1 MAELFPII
9 FKYGENK
16 IMKILITG
24 NMGYIGPCVVSHLRS
39 CFIDAEL
46 IGLDVGYFA
55 GCLTSNGI
63 FPECRVN
70 IQHFADVRNI
80 PRSLLK
86 DIDAVVHLAGISND
100 PMGKAFQDVTM
111 EINYKASIRL
121 AKKAKEEG
129 VKAFVFASSCSMYGA
144 AGDQAKTEDS
154 ELNPLTA
161 YAKSK
166 VNTERD
172 LEPLASN
179 DFKVTC
185 LRFATACGMSDRLR
199 LDLVLNDFVAAAIT
213 SKEIKILSDGTP
225 WRPLININDMARAI
239 EWAIS
244 REAVDGGNFLA
255 INVGSENWNY
265 QIKDLAE
272 AVAKVIPGVEVSIN
286 KDAEPDKRS
295 YSVDFSLFERL
306 APNHQPRFDLVTT
319 VNDLKNGLNSLGFK
333 DQNFRDSRFMRL
345 KVLNH
350 LRVNNLLTEKLEWA

>member
-1 MAELFPII
+1 
-9 FKYGENK
+9 
-16 IMKILITG
+16 MKILITG

-39 CFIDAEL
+39 CFPDAEL

-80 PRSLLK
+80 SQNLLK
-86 DIDAVVHLAGISND
+86 NIDAVVHLAGISND
-100 PMGKAFQDVTM
+100 PMGKAFEDVTM
-111 EINYKASIRL
+111 DINYKASIKL

-154 ELNPLTA
+154 KLNPLTA

-166 VNTERD
+166 VYTERD
-172 LEPLASN
+172 LKPLAGN
-179 DFKVTC
+179 GFKVTC
-185 LRFATACGMSDRLR
+185 LRFSTACGMSDRLR
-199 LDLVLNDFVAAAIT
+199 LDLVLNDFVAAAIA
-213 SKEIKILSDGTP
+213 SKQIKILSDGTP
-225 WRPLININDMARAI
+225 WRPLINVNDMARAI

-244 REAVDGGNFLA
+244 REATDSGNFLA
-255 INVGSENWNY
+255 VNVGNNKWNY

-295 YSVDFSLFERL
+295 YRVDFGLFKKL
-306 APNHQPRFDLVTT
+306 APDHQPKFDLITT
-319 VNDLKNGLNSLGFK
+319 VKELMVGLKSMGFI
-333 DQNFRDSRFMRL
+333 DEDFHNSRFMRL
-345 KVLNH
+345 KVLNYLRENH
-350 LRVNNLLTEKLEWA
+350 LITETLEWA